1 MSNMKSIIFILVI
14 LLYHSSDAQSLTGSW
29 YGKAN
34 VSLNGHHN
42 NYLTELIIKQKG
54 NEIEGIFGYYF
65 RDGYKSLFIRGR
77 YNRKTRQLDVQEI
90 PLTYFRALSVDGVDC
105 MMDFYGTV
113 MTSRVGTT
121 IKGIFVTDNRYRYTC
136 PGITVNYTLDFT
148 EKNQDSLIRNS
159 ITRKLWQP
167 QQQDVVISTTNTPE
181 KITSSIPHTDT
192 SSSGGS
198 IPARAGTDSVSQ
210 HLALMQNRVES
221 FEKRQT
227 VLSKD
232 IEITSDSVR
241 LSFYDN
247 GDIDG
252 DSISVFLNK
261 KPILVKQALTAEA
274 LNIYIKLDST
284 REVNEISMFAEN
296 LGVYPPNTALMT
308 VNDGEHRYEV
318 YLSSSLSQN
327 ASVRLR
333 RSKK

>member
-1 MSNMKSIIFILVI
+1 MRPVIVSLI
-14 LLYHSSDAQSLTGSW
+14 LLLCHSSNSQSLTGSW

-34 VSLNGHHN
+34 VSLNGHYN
-42 NYLTELIIKQKG
+42 NYLTELVIKQKG
-54 NEIEGIFGYYF
+54 DDIEGIFGYYF
-65 RDGYKSLFIRGR
+65 RDGYKSLFIRGK
-77 YNRKTRQLDVQEI
+77 YNKKSRKLDVQKI

-113 MTSRVGTT
+113 MISKVHTT
-121 IKGIFVTDNRYRYTC
+121 IKGVFVTDPRYRYTC
-136 PGITVNYTLDFT
+136 PGISANYTLDFT

-159 ITRKLWQP
+159 ISRKLWQP
-167 QQQDVVISTTNTPE
+167 QQNDVVINTTNTTNPKQTQASGE
-181 KITSSIPHTDT
+181 KPSAPTPDMVTQDQ
-192 SSSGGS
+192 
-198 IPARAGTDSVSQ
+198 PLFQ
-210 HLALMQNRVES
+210 HLLELM
-221 FEKRQT
+221 EKRQT

-232 IEITSDSVR
+232 IEIKSDSVR
-241 LSFYDN
+241 ISFYDN

-261 KPILVKQALTAEA
+261 KPILVNQALTAEA
-274 LNIYIKLDST
+274 MNIYIKLDAA
-284 REVNEISMFAEN
+284 RDVNEITMYAEN

-308 VNDGEHRYEV
+308 VSDGEQRHEV